1 MIRDKANLKLVSSPV
16 IEATEILDRLH
27 AADKESVKHALF
39 SLQKYIREREFTQ
52 EFLKR
57 DGLRELLGTIESSS
71 GNTLAYALNSMQNLM
86 EHDYGWDNL
95 QPGFILR
102 IVDIIS
108 NSNNPINV
116 IRPATSIL
124 KRLVEADPRFGLDT
138 GAMPSSSATTP
149 ATELSASPLP
159 GSVYR
164 YGFEVVWERLQH
176 SPNTLSVVVS
186 RLNMAESGMALGG
199 MMFINSLLSN
209 ASDAHASELI
219 DELERLN
226 IRGVVRRLMAS
237 HASAD
242 LSSSILDFQAHLMRI
257 TYLRKTTPV
266 DVELPAIQAVLT
278 YVWMAARL
286 GNTARADK
294 LAFEGEQ
301 WSILGCPTGNMR
313 SDFAQVGIL
322 GLDCLRTFI
331 QADPDHFAKVVLE
344 QVSRPPSRRC
354 PIVQASNEVVE
365 ILTEHWAIFG
375 PGYFAQVGILG
386 LDCLRTFVQADPD
399 HFAKVILE
407 QVSRPPSRRCPIIQ
421 ASNEV
426 VEILTEHW
434 AIFGPGYSTSTS
446 FLPFFLAFQRVHT
459 IALRLFLRIWSESS
473 AGADDFARVAA
484 LVQSQIKLA
493 LREESTRSWHE
504 MESDFVNSEYR
515 DIRERQMKELEL
527 TDDLLNKPPVR
538 NLRAKLYKESYA
550 FVRQQRIQCLMQGAW
565 FVNGVPAGSPSS
577 RESYSAPIRPQR
589 PWRFMR
595 LDKTMR
601 FIYYLDSTMKI
612 PMRGGIEDL
621 PERIE
626 VASIA
631 EVATGTC
638 AVPHNVAYGIEVASI
653 AEVATGT
660 CAVPHNVAY
669 GSGDITSPMSPLSV
683 SPLSF
688 SLMSERSRDQS
699 EQQPSKH
706 SLADQ
711 VAENPSRFSD
721 WTDGLNMLRKDGGHV
736 ATTETA
742 EFVQALT
749 EIGLKIKLLDLSG
762 EKAEIPSHL
771 PPGIPPSDTN
781 FFFA

>member
-1 MIRDKANLKLVSSPV
+1 MNNTSVQPSKHDSARPRSVLVPTNLVSTKDGVTVRARIDPTLPVTDVIRQLCISLKIQEPPLLFALRDDRDELVTDDNLRRMIRDKANLKLVSSPL

-27 AADKESVKHALF
+27 AADKESIKHALF
-39 SLQKYIREREFTQ
+39 SLQKYIREHEFTQ

-57 DGLRELLGTIESSS
+57 DGLRELLVSFS
-71 GNTLAYALNSMQNLM
+71 GQ
-86 EHDYGWDNL
+86 
-95 QPGFILR
+95 

-124 KRLVEADPRFGLDT
+124 KRLVEADPRFGLDAS
-138 GAMPSSSATTP
+138 GMPSSSVTTP
-149 ATELSASPLP
+149 AAELSPSPPP

-164 YGFEVVWERLQH
+164 YGFEVVWEQLQH
-176 SPNTLSVVVS
+176 SPNILSVVVS

-199 MMFINSLLSN
+199 MMLINSLLSN

-226 IRGVVRRLMAS
+226 IRNVVRRLMAS
-237 HASAD
+237 HASGD

-257 TYLRKTTPV
+257 TYLRKTTLV
-266 DVELPAIQAVLT
+266 DVELPAVQAVLT

-286 GNTARADK
+286 GNTGRPDK

-301 WSILGCPTGNMR
+301 WSLLGCPTGNMR
-313 SDFAQVGIL
+313 SD
-322 GLDCLRTFI
+322 
-331 QADPDHFAKVVLE
+331 
-344 QVSRPPSRRC
+344 
-354 PIVQASNEVVE
+354 
-365 ILTEHWAIFG
+365 
-375 PGYFAQVGILG
+375 FAQVGILG

-446 FLPFFLAFQRVHT
+446 FLPFFLAFHRVHT

-484 LVQSQIKLA
+484 LVQSQIKVA
-493 LREESTRSWHE
+493 LREENTRSWHE

-565 FVNGVPAGSPSS
+565 FVNGVPASSPSS

-638 AVPHNVAYGIEVASI
+638 AVPHNVAYG
-653 AEVATGT
+653 
-660 CAVPHNVAY
+660 
-669 GSGDITSPMSPLSV
+669 SGDVTSPMSPLTV

-688 SLMSERSRDQS
+688 SLVSERSRDQP
-699 EQQPSKH
+699 EQQPPKH

-711 VAENPSRFSD
+711 VAENASRFSD

>member
-1 MIRDKANLKLVSSPV
+1 MSAPQTNKRDSARRSVLVPTNLVSTKDGVTVRARIDATLPVSDVIRQLCLNLKVQEPPLLFALRDDRDELVTDDNLRRMIRDKANLKLVSSPV

-27 AADKESVKHALF
+27 GSDKESLKHALF
-39 SLQKYIREREFTQ
+39 SLQKYIREHEFTQ

-57 DGLRELLGTIESSS
+57 DGLRELLNTIDTST
-71 GNTLAYALNSMQNLM
+71 GNTLAYALTSMQNLM
-86 EHDYGWDNL
+86 EHEYGWDNL
-95 QPGFILR
+95 QPSFILR
-102 IVDIIS
+102 IVEIIA
-108 NSNNPINV
+108 NPQNPINA

-124 KRLVEADPRFGLDT
+124 KRLVEADPRFGMEAAAL
-138 GAMPSSSATTP
+138 PSSSSATTP
-149 ATELSASPLP
+149 SVDLLPSPAP

-164 YGFEVVWERLQH
+164 YGFDPVWAQLQR
-176 SPNTLSVVVS
+176 SSNMLSVVVS

-199 MMFINSLLSN
+199 MMLVNTLLSN

-226 IRGVVRRLMAS
+226 IRNVVRRVMAS

-266 DVELPAIQAVLT
+266 DVEQPGVRAVLT

-286 GNTARADK
+286 GNNARPEK
-294 LAFEGEQ
+294 LSFEGEQ
-301 WSILGCPTGNMR
+301 WMMLGCETGNIR
-313 SDFAQVGIL
+313 SDFAHVGIL
-322 GLDCLRTFI
+322 GLDCLR
-331 QADPDHFAKVVLE
+331 
-344 QVSRPPSRRC
+344 S
-354 PIVQASNEVVE
+354 
-365 ILTEHWAIFG
+365 
-375 PGYFAQVGILG
+375 
-386 LDCLRTFVQADPD
+386 FVQSDPD

-407 QVSRPPSRRCPIIQ
+407 Q

-426 VEILTEHW
+426 VELLTEHW

-446 FLPFFLAFQRVHT
+446 FLPFFLAFHRVHT
-459 IALRLFLRIWSESS
+459 IALQLFLRLWSESA

-493 LREESTRSWHE
+493 LRDESTRPWHE

-538 NLRAKLYKESYA
+538 FGPFPIVFRRPHSHACTSNLRAKLYKESYA

-565 FVNGVPAGSPSS
+565 FVNGVLAGSPGA

-601 FIYYLDSTMKI
+601 YLYYVDSTMKI
-612 PMRGGIEDL
+612 PMRSGIEDL

-626 VASIA
+626 VAA
-631 EVATGTC
+631 
-638 AVPHNVAYGIEVASI
+638 I

-669 GSGDITSPMSPLSV
+669 GSGDVTSPLSPPSV

-688 SLMSERSRDQS
+688 SLMSERSREQS
-699 EQQPSKH
+699 EQQQPKH

-711 VAENPSRFSD
+711 VAENASRFSD

-762 EKAEIPSHL
+762 EKAEIPAHL

>member
-1 MIRDKANLKLVSSPV
+1 MSVVSAHPSKHDSSRPRSVLVPTNLVSTKDGVTVRARIDPTLPVTDVIRQLCISLKIQEPPLLFALRDDREELVTDDNLRRMIRDKANLKLVSSPV

-27 AADKESVKHALF
+27 AADKESEH
-39 SLQKYIREREFTQ
+39 EFTH

-57 DGLRELLGTIESSS
+57 DGLRELIGAIENSS
-71 GNTLAYALNSMQNLM
+71 GNTLAYALTSMQNLM
-86 EHDYGWDNL
+86 ENDYGWDNL
-95 QPGFILR
+95 QSNFILL
-102 IVDIIS
+102 IVDILS
-108 NSNNPINV
+108 NSNPINV

-124 KRLVEADPRFGLDT
+124 KRLVEADPRSGLDA
-138 GAMPSSSATTP
+138 GVMPSSSATTP
-149 ATELSASPLP
+149 AAELSPSPLP

-164 YGFEVVWERLQH
+164 YGFEVVWAQLQR
-176 SPNTLSVVVS
+176 SPNTLSVIVA
-186 RLNMAESGMALGG
+186 RLTMAESGMALGG
-199 MMFINSLLSN
+199 MMLINSLLSN
-209 ASDAHASELI
+209 ASDAHAPELI

-226 IRGVVRRLMAS
+226 IRNVVRRLMAS

-266 DVELPAIQAVLT
+266 DVELHAVQAVLT
-278 YVWMAARL
+278 YVWIAARL
-286 GNTARADK
+286 GNAGKPDR

-301 WSILGCPTGNMR
+301 WSLLGCPTGNME

-322 GLDCLRTFI
+322 GLDCLRTFV
-331 QADPDHFAKVVLE
+331 QTDPDHFAKVVLE
-344 QVSRPPSRRC
+344 QVSRPP
-354 PIVQASNEVVE
+354 N
-365 ILTEHWAIFG
+365 
-375 PGYFAQVGILG
+375 
-386 LDCLRTFVQADPD
+386 
-399 HFAKVILE
+399 
-407 QVSRPPSRRCPIIQ
+407 RRCPIIQ

-446 FLPFFLAFQRVHT
+446 FLPFFLGFHRVHT
-459 IALRLFLRIWSESS
+459 IALQLFLRLWSESS
-473 AGADDFARVAA
+473 ASADDFARVAA
-484 LVQSQIKLA
+484 LVQSQIKFA
-493 LREESTRSWHE
+493 LRDESTRSWHE
-504 MESDFVNSEYR
+504 MESDFVTSEYR

-565 FVNGVPAGSPSS
+565 FVNGIPASSPSA

-601 FIYYLDSTMKI
+601 FIYYLDSAMKI
-612 PMRGGIEDL
+612 PIRGGIEDL

-626 VASIA
+626 VALIA
-631 EVATGTC
+631 EVAT
-638 AVPHNVAYGIEVASI
+638 E
-653 AEVATGT
+653 T

-669 GSGDITSPMSPLSV
+669 GSGDITSPTSPPSV

-699 EQQPSKH
+699 EQQQPSKH

-711 VAENPSRFSD
+711 VAENASRFSD

>member
-1 MIRDKANLKLVSSPV
+1 MNSPQANKHESLRPRSVLVPTNLVSTKEGVTVRARIDPTLSVSDVIRQLCLNLKVQEPPLLFALRDDQDELVTDDNLRRIIRDKANLKLVSSPV
-16 IEATEILDRLH
+16 IEATEILDRLQST
-27 AADKESVKHALF
+27 DKQSLKHALF
-39 SLQKYIREREFTQ
+39 SLQKYIREHEFTQ

-57 DGLRELLGTIESSS
+57 DGLRELLGAIDTNT
-71 GNTLAYALNSMQNLM
+71 GNTLAYALTSMQNLM
-86 EHDYGWDNL
+86 EHEYGWDNL
-95 QPGFILR
+95 QPNFISR
-102 IVDIIS
+102 IVEIIA
-108 NSNNPINV
+108 NAQGPINV

-124 KRLVEADPRFGLDT
+124 KRLVEADPRFGMEAATL
-138 GAMPSSSATTP
+138 PSSSNFAGS
-149 ATELSASPLP
+149 TEEPPSPLP

-164 YGFEVVWERLQH
+164 YGFDPVWRQLRR
-176 SPNTLSVVVS
+176 SPNMLSVVIS

-199 MMFINSLLSN
+199 MMLVNSLLSN

-226 IRGVVRRLMAS
+226 IRNVVRRVMAS

-266 DVELPAIQAVLT
+266 DVEQPAIRAVLT

-286 GNTARADK
+286 GNVGRPDK

-301 WSILGCPTGNMR
+301 WIMLGCQTGNMR
-313 SDFAQVGIL
+313 SDFA
-322 GLDCLRTFI
+322 
-331 QADPDHFAKVVLE
+331 H
-344 QVSRPPSRRC
+344 
-354 PIVQASNEVVE
+354 
-365 ILTEHWAIFG
+365 
-375 PGYFAQVGILG
+375 VGILG

-407 QVSRPPSRRCPIIQ
+407 QVSRPPGRRCPIIQ

-426 VEILTEHW
+426 VELLTEHW
-434 AIFGPGYSTSTS
+434 AIFGPGYSTSTT
-446 FLPFFLAFQRVHT
+446 FLPFFLAFHRVHT
-459 IALRLFLRIWSESS
+459 IALQLFLRLWSESA

-493 LREESTRSWHE
+493 LRDESTRPWHE

-565 FVNGVPAGSPSS
+565 FVNGVPASS
-577 RESYSAPIRPQR
+577 VGARESYAAPIRPQR

-601 FIYYLDSTMKI
+601 YLYYVDSAMKI
-612 PMRGGIEDL
+612 PMRSGIEDL

-638 AVPHNVAYGIEVASI
+638 AVPHNVAYG
-653 AEVATGT
+653 
-660 CAVPHNVAY
+660 
-669 GSGDITSPMSPLSV
+669 SGDVTSPLSPPTI

-699 EQQPSKH
+699 DQQQQPKN

-711 VAENPSRFSD
+711 VAENASRFSD

-762 EKAEIPSHL
+762 EKAEIPAHL
-771 PPGIPPSDTN
+771 PSGIPPSDTN

>member
-1 MIRDKANLKLVSSPV
+1 MNSASTQPTKHDSTRPRSVLVPTNLVSTKDGVTVRARIDPTLPVTDVIRQLCISLKIQEPPLLFALRDDRDELVTDDNLRRMIRDKANLKLVSSPV

-39 SLQKYIREREFTQ
+39 SLQKYIREHEFTQ

-57 DGLRELLGTIESSS
+57 DGLRELLGIIESSS
-71 GNTLAYALNSMQNLM
+71 GNTLAYALTSMQNLM

-95 QPGFILR
+95 QSNFILL

-108 NSNNPINV
+108 NSSNPINV

-124 KRLVEADPRFGLDT
+124 KRLVEADPRSGLDA
-138 GAMPSSSATTP
+138 GVIPSSSATTP
-149 ATELSASPLP
+149 ATELSPSPPP

-164 YGFEVVWERLQH
+164 YGFEAVWAQLQR
-176 SPNTLSVVVS
+176 SPNTLSVIVA

-199 MMFINSLLSN
+199 MMLINSLLSN

-226 IRGVVRRLMAS
+226 IRNVVRRLMAS

-257 TYLRKTTPV
+257 TYLRKTTQV
-266 DVELPAIQAVLT
+266 DVELPAVQAVLT

-286 GNTARADK
+286 GDAGQPER
-294 LAFEGEQ
+294 LAFEGDE
-301 WSILGCPTGNMR
+301 WSLLGCPTGNMQ

-322 GLDCLRTFI
+322 GLDCLRTFV
-331 QADPDHFAKVVLE
+331 QTDPDHFAKVVLE
-344 QVSRPPSRRC
+344 QVSRPP
-354 PIVQASNEVVE
+354 N
-365 ILTEHWAIFG
+365 
-375 PGYFAQVGILG
+375 
-386 LDCLRTFVQADPD
+386 
-399 HFAKVILE
+399 
-407 QVSRPPSRRCPIIQ
+407 RRCPIIQ

-446 FLPFFLAFQRVHT
+446 FLPFFLGFHRVHT
-459 IALRLFLRIWSESS
+459 ISLELFLRLWSESS

-484 LVQSQIKLA
+484 LVQSQIKFA
-493 LREESTRSWHE
+493 LREESTRPWHE
-504 MESDFVNSEYR
+504 MESDFVHSEYR

-565 FVNGVPAGSPSS
+565 FVNGVPASSPSA
-577 RESYSAPIRPQR
+577 RESYSAPVRPQR

-626 VASIA
+626 VALI
-631 EVATGTC
+631 T
-638 AVPHNVAYGIEVASI
+638 
-653 AEVATGT
+653 EVATGT

-669 GSGDITSPMSPLSV
+669 GSGDITSPMSSPAV

-699 EQQPSKH
+699 EQQQQQPSKH

-711 VAENPSRFSD
+711 VAENASRFSD

-742 EFVQALT
+742 EFVRALT

>member
-1 MIRDKANLKLVSSPV
+1 MNNASTQSKQDSARPRSVLVPTNLVSTKDGVTVRARIDPTLPVTDVIRQLCISLKIQEPPLLFALRDDRDELVTDDNLRRMIRDKANLKLVSSPV

-39 SLQKYIREREFTQ
+39 SLQKYIREDEFTQ

-57 DGLRELLGTIESSS
+57 DGLRELLGTIENSS
-71 GNTLAYALNSMQNLM
+71 GNTLAYALTSMQNLM
-86 EHDYGWDNL
+86 EHEYGWDNL
-95 QPGFILR
+95 QSSFILR

-124 KRLVEADPRFGLDT
+124 KRLVEADPRFGLDG
-138 GAMPSSSATTP
+138 GANPSSSAITP
-149 ATELSASPLP
+149 ATELSPSPPP

-164 YGFEVVWERLQH
+164 YGFDVVWEQLQH
-176 SPNTLSVVVS
+176 SPNTLSVIVS
-186 RLNMAESGMALGG
+186 RINMAESGMALGG
-199 MMFINSLLSN
+199 MTLINTLLSN
-209 ASDAHASELI
+209 ASEAHASELI

-226 IRGVVRRLMAS
+226 IRSVVRRLMAS

-257 TYLRKTTPV
+257 TYLRKTTSV
-266 DVELPAIQAVLT
+266 DVEQPAIQAVLT

-286 GNTARADK
+286 GNTGRSDK

-301 WSILGCPTGNMR
+301 WSLLGCPTGNMR

-322 GLDCLRTFI
+322 GI
-331 QADPDHFAKVVLE
+331 
-344 QVSRPPSRRC
+344 
-354 PIVQASNEVVE
+354 
-365 ILTEHWAIFG
+365 
-375 PGYFAQVGILG
+375 
-386 LDCLRTFVQADPD
+386 DCLRTFVQADPD

-446 FLPFFLAFQRVHT
+446 FLPFFLAFHRVHT
-459 IALRLFLRIWSESS
+459 IALQLFLRLWSESS

-484 LVQSQIKLA
+484 LVQSQIKFA

-504 MESDFVNSEYR
+504 MEADFANSEYR

-565 FVNGVPAGSPSS
+565 
-577 RESYSAPIRPQR
+577 PQR

-612 PMRGGIEDL
+612 PIRGGIEDL

-626 VASIA
+626 VAL
-631 EVATGTC
+631 
-638 AVPHNVAYGIEVASI
+638 I

-669 GSGDITSPMSPLSV
+669 GSGDITSPMSTPTV

-711 VAENPSRFSD
+711 VAENASRFSD

>member
-1 MIRDKANLKLVSSPV
+1 MNNASVQPGKHDSTRPRSVLVPTNLVSTKDGVTVRARIDPTLPVTDVIRQLCISLKIQEPPLLFALRDDRDELVTDDNLRRMIRDKVNLKLVSSPA

-27 AADKESVKHALF
+27 AANKEPVKHALF
-39 SLQKYIREREFTQ
+39 SLQKYIREHEFTR

-57 DGLRELLGTIESSS
+57 DGLRELLGTIETSS

-86 EHDYGWDNL
+86 EHDYGWDSL
-95 QPGFILR
+95 QPSFILR

-124 KRLVEADPRFGLDT
+124 KRLVEADPRFGLDN
-138 GAMPSSSATTP
+138 GAIPSSSASTP
-149 ATELSASPLP
+149 ANELSPSPLP

-164 YGFEVVWERLQH
+164 YGFEAVWEQLQR

-199 MMFINSLLSN
+199 IMLINSLLSN
-209 ASDAHASELI
+209 ASNAHASELI

-226 IRGVVRRLMAS
+226 IRNIVRRLMAS

-266 DVELPAIQAVLT
+266 DVELPAVQAVLT

-286 GNTARADK
+286 GNTGRSDK
-294 LAFEGEQ
+294 LTFEGEQ
-301 WSILGCPTGNMR
+301 WSLFGCPTGNMR
-313 SDFAQVGIL
+313 TD
-322 GLDCLRTFI
+322 
-331 QADPDHFAKVVLE
+331 
-344 QVSRPPSRRC
+344 
-354 PIVQASNEVVE
+354 
-365 ILTEHWAIFG
+365 
-375 PGYFAQVGILG
+375 FAQVGILG

-399 HFAKVILE
+399 YFAKVSQTIVK

-446 FLPFFLAFQRVHT
+446 FLPFFLAFHRVHT

-484 LVQSQIKLA
+484 LVQSQIKFA

-504 MESDFVNSEYR
+504 MELDFVNSEYR

-565 FVNGVPAGSPSS
+565 FVNGVPAVSPSS
-577 RESYSAPIRPQR
+577 RESYSAPTRPQR

-638 AVPHNVAYGIEVASI
+638 AVPHNVAYG
-653 AEVATGT
+653 
-660 CAVPHNVAY
+660 
-669 GSGDITSPMSPLSV
+669 SGDITSPMSSLTV

-699 EQQPSKH
+699 EQQPSKN

-711 VAENPSRFSD
+711 VAENASRFSD

>member
-1 MIRDKANLKLVSSPV
+1 MSNPQTNKHESVRPRSVLVPTNLVSTKEGVTVRARIDPTLSVSDVIRQLCLNLKVQEPPLLFALRDDQDELVTDDNLRRIIRDKANLKLVSSPV

-27 AADKESVKHALF
+27 GADKESLKHALF
-39 SLQKYIREREFTQ
+39 SLQKYIREHEFTQ

-57 DGLRELLGTIESSS
+57 DGLRELLGAIDTNT
-71 GNTLAYALNSMQNLM
+71 GNTLAYALTSMQNLM
-86 EHDYGWDNL
+86 EHEYGWDNL

-102 IVDIIS
+102 IVEIIA
-108 NSNNPINV
+108 NAQNPINV

-124 KRLVEADPRFGLDT
+124 KRLVEADPRFAAEANTL
-138 GAMPSSSATTP
+138 PSSSNTIAPTIEP
-149 ATELSASPLP
+149 PSPLP
-159 GSVYR
+159 DSVYR
-164 YGFEVVWERLQH
+164 YGFDPVWRQLRH
-176 SPNTLSVVVS
+176 SPNMLSVVIS

-199 MMFINSLLSN
+199 MMLVNSLLSN

-226 IRGVVRRLMAS
+226 IRNVVRRVMAS

-266 DVELPAIQAVLT
+266 DVEQPAIRAVLT

-286 GNTARADK
+286 GNVGRPDK

-301 WSILGCPTGNMR
+301 WMMLGCQTGNMR
-313 SDFAQVGIL
+313 SDFA
-322 GLDCLRTFI
+322 
-331 QADPDHFAKVVLE
+331 H
-344 QVSRPPSRRC
+344 
-354 PIVQASNEVVE
+354 
-365 ILTEHWAIFG
+365 
-375 PGYFAQVGILG
+375 VGILG
-386 LDCLRTFVQADPD
+386 LDCLRTFVQSDPD

-407 QVSRPPSRRCPIIQ
+407 QVSRPPNRRCPVIQ

-426 VEILTEHW
+426 VELLTEHW

-446 FLPFFLAFQRVHT
+446 FLPFFLAFHRVHT
-459 IALRLFLRIWSESS
+459 IALQLFLRLWSESA

-493 LREESTRSWHE
+493 LRDESTRPWHE

-565 FVNGVPAGSPSS
+565 FVNGVPAGSVAA
-577 RESYSAPIRPQR
+577 RESYTAPMRPQR

-601 FIYYLDSTMKI
+601 YLYYVDSAMKI
-612 PMRGGIEDL
+612 PMRSGIEDL

-638 AVPHNVAYGIEVASI
+638 AVPHNVAYG
-653 AEVATGT
+653 
-660 CAVPHNVAY
+660 
-669 GSGDITSPMSPLSV
+669 SGDVTSPLSPPTI

-699 EQQPSKH
+699 DQQQQPKS

-711 VAENPSRFSD
+711 VAENASRFSD

-762 EKAEIPSHL
+762 EKAEIPAHL
-771 PPGIPPSDTN
+771 PSGIPPSDIN

>member
-39 SLQKYIREREFTQ
+39 SLQKYIREHEFTQ

-57 DGLRELLGTIESSS
+57 DGLRELLGTIESNS
-71 GNTLAYALNSMQNLM
+71 GNTLAYALTSMQNLM
-86 EHDYGWDNL
+86 ERDYGWDNL
-95 QPGFILR
+95 QPSFVLR
-102 IVDIIS
+102 IVNTIS

-138 GAMPSSSATTP
+138 GVMPSSSATAPGTG
-149 ATELSASPLP
+149 LSPSPPP

-164 YGFEVVWERLQH
+164 YGFDVVWEQLQQ
-176 SPNTLSVVVS
+176 SPNTLPVIVS

-199 MMFINSLLSN
+199 MMLINSLLSN
-209 ASDAHASELI
+209 ASDVHASELI

-226 IRGVVRRLMAS
+226 IRNVVRRLMAS

-266 DVELPAIQAVLT
+266 DVEQPAVQAVLT

-286 GNTARADK
+286 GSTGRPDK
-294 LAFEGEQ
+294 LVFEGEQ
-301 WSILGCPTGNMR
+301 WSLLGCSTGNMR
-313 SDFAQVGIL
+313 SD
-322 GLDCLRTFI
+322 
-331 QADPDHFAKVVLE
+331 
-344 QVSRPPSRRC
+344 
-354 PIVQASNEVVE
+354 
-365 ILTEHWAIFG
+365 
-375 PGYFAQVGILG
+375 FAQVGILG

-446 FLPFFLAFQRVHT
+446 FLPFFLAFHRVHT
-459 IALRLFLRIWSESS
+459 IALQLFLRLWSESS

-484 LVQSQIKLA
+484 LVQSQIKFA

-504 MESDFVNSEYR
+504 MESEFVNSEYR

-565 FVNGVPAGSPSS
+565 FVNGVPASSPSA
-577 RESYSAPIRPQR
+577 RESYSAPTRPQR

-638 AVPHNVAYGIEVASI
+638 AVPHNVAYG
-653 AEVATGT
+653 
-660 CAVPHNVAY
+660 
-669 GSGDITSPMSPLSV
+669 SGDITSPMSPTTV

-699 EQQPSKH
+699 EQQHQPSKH

-711 VAENPSRFSD
+711 VAENASRFSD

-771 PPGIPPSDTN
+771 PPGIPPSDSN

>member
-27 AADKESVKHALF
+27 AADKESEH
-39 SLQKYIREREFTQ
+39 EFTH

-57 DGLRELLGTIESSS
+57 DGLRELIGAIENSS
-71 GNTLAYALNSMQNLM
+71 GNTLAYALTSMQNLM
-86 EHDYGWDNL
+86 ENDYGWDNL
-95 QPGFILR
+95 QSNFILL
-102 IVDIIS
+102 IVDILS
-108 NSNNPINV
+108 NSNPINV

-124 KRLVEADPRFGLDT
+124 KRLVEADPRSGLDA
-138 GAMPSSSATTP
+138 GVMPSSSATTP
-149 ATELSASPLP
+149 AAELSPSPLP

-164 YGFEVVWERLQH
+164 YGFEVVWAQLQR
-176 SPNTLSVVVS
+176 SPNTLSVIVA
-186 RLNMAESGMALGG
+186 RLTMAESGMALGG
-199 MMFINSLLSN
+199 MMLINSLLSN
-209 ASDAHASELI
+209 ASDAHAPELI

-226 IRGVVRRLMAS
+226 IRNVVRRLMAS

-266 DVELPAIQAVLT
+266 DVELHAVQAVLT
-278 YVWMAARL
+278 YVWIAARL
-286 GNTARADK
+286 GNAGKPDR

-301 WSILGCPTGNMR
+301 WSLLGCPTGNME

-322 GLDCLRTFI
+322 GLDCLRTFV
-331 QADPDHFAKVVLE
+331 QTDPDHFAKV
-344 QVSRPPSRRC
+344 SRS
-354 PIVQASNEVVE
+354 
-365 ILTEHWAIFG
+365 
-375 PGYFAQVGILG
+375 
-386 LDCLRTFVQADPD
+386 
-399 HFAKVILE
+399 
-407 QVSRPPSRRCPIIQ
+407 
-421 ASNEV
+421 
-426 VEILTEHW
+426 
-434 AIFGPGYSTSTS
+434 
-446 FLPFFLAFQRVHT
+446 
-459 IALRLFLRIWSESS
+459 LFLRLWSESS
-473 AGADDFARVAA
+473 ASADDFARVAA
-484 LVQSQIKLA
+484 LVQSQIKFA
-493 LREESTRSWHE
+493 LRDESTRSWHE
-504 MESDFVNSEYR
+504 MESDFVTSEYR

-565 FVNGVPAGSPSS
+565 FVNGIPASSPSA

-601 FIYYLDSTMKI
+601 FIYYLDSAMKI
-612 PMRGGIEDL
+612 PIRGGIEDL

-626 VASIA
+626 VALIA
-631 EVATGTC
+631 EVAT
-638 AVPHNVAYGIEVASI
+638 E
-653 AEVATGT
+653 T

-669 GSGDITSPMSPLSV
+669 GSGDITSPTSPPSV

-699 EQQPSKH
+699 EQQQPSKH

-711 VAENPSRFSD
+711 VAENASRFSD

>member
-1 MIRDKANLKLVSSPV
+1 MSAAQTNKRDSARRSVLVPTNLVSTKDGVTVRARIDATLPVSDVIRQLCLNLKVQEPPLLFALRDDRDELVTDDNLRRMIRDKANLKLVSSPV
-16 IEATEILDRLH
+16 IEATEILDRIRGS
-27 AADKESVKHALF
+27 DKESLKHALF
-39 SLQKYIREREFTQ
+39 SLQKYIR
-52 EFLKR
+52 
-57 DGLRELLGTIESSS
+57 
-71 GNTLAYALNSMQNLM
+71 
-86 EHDYGWDNL
+86 
-95 QPGFILR
+95 
-102 IVDIIS
+102 IVEIIA
-108 NSNNPINV
+108 NPQNPINA

-124 KRLVEADPRFGLDT
+124 KRLVEADPRFGPEAAAL
-138 GAMPSSSATTP
+138 PSSSSATP
-149 ATELSASPLP
+149 PSVDLLPSPPP

-164 YGFEVVWERLQH
+164 YGFDPVWAQLQRL
-176 SPNTLSVVVS
+176 PNMLSVVVS

-199 MMFINSLLSN
+199 MMLVNTLLSN
-209 ASDAHASELI
+209 APDAHASELI

-226 IRGVVRRLMAS
+226 IRNVVRRVMAS

-266 DVELPAIQAVLT
+266 DVEQPGVRAILT

-286 GNTARADK
+286 GNSGRADK

-301 WSILGCPTGNMR
+301 WVMLGSETGNIR
-313 SDFAQVGIL
+313 SDFA
-322 GLDCLRTFI
+322 
-331 QADPDHFAKVVLE
+331 H
-344 QVSRPPSRRC
+344 
-354 PIVQASNEVVE
+354 
-365 ILTEHWAIFG
+365 
-375 PGYFAQVGILG
+375 VGILG
-386 LDCLRTFVQADPD
+386 LDCLRTFVQSDPD

-407 QVSRPPSRRCPIIQ
+407 Q

-426 VEILTEHW
+426 VELLTEHW

-446 FLPFFLAFQRVHT
+446 FLPFFLAFHRVHT
-459 IALRLFLRIWSESS
+459 IALQLFLRLWSESA
-473 AGADDFARVAA
+473 AGTDDFARVAA

-493 LREESTRSWHE
+493 LRDESTRPWHE
-504 MESDFVNSEYR
+504 MESDFINSEYR

-565 FVNGVPAGSPSS
+565 FVNGVPAGSAAA
-577 RESYSAPIRPQR
+577 RESYSAPTRPQR

-601 FIYYLDSTMKI
+601 YLYYVDSAMKV
-612 PMRGGIEDL
+612 PMRSGIEDL

-638 AVPHNVAYGIEVASI
+638 AVPHNI
-653 AEVATGT
+653 
-660 CAVPHNVAY
+660 AY
-669 GSGDITSPMSPLSV
+669 GSGDVTSPLSPPSV

-688 SLMSERSRDQS
+688 SLMSERSREQS
-699 EQQPSKH
+699 EQQPKH

-711 VAENPSRFSD
+711 VAENASRFSD

-762 EKAEIPSHL
+762 EKAEIPAHL
-771 PPGIPPSDTN
+771 PP
-781 FFFA
+781 

>member
-1 MIRDKANLKLVSSPV
+1 MSTPQANKHDTARPRSVLVPTNLVSTKDGVTVRARIDASLPVSDVIRQLCINLKVQEPPLLFALRDDQDELVTDDNLRRMIRDKANLKLVSSPV
-16 IEATEILDRLH
+16 IEATEILERLH
-27 AADKESVKHALF
+27 GSDKESLKHALF
-39 SLQKYIREREFTQ
+39 SLQKYIREHEFTQ

-57 DGLRELLGTIESSS
+57 DGLRELLKTIDTST
-71 GNTLAYALNSMQNLM
+71 GNTLAYALTSMQNLM
-86 EHDYGWDNL
+86 EHEYGWDNL
-95 QPGFILR
+95 QSSFILR
-102 IVDIIS
+102 IVEIIA
-108 NSNNPINV
+108 NPQNPINV

-124 KRLVEADPRFGLDT
+124 KRLVEADPRFGPEIAALR
-138 GAMPSSSATTP
+138 SSSSTAAPSIDLLPMSP
-149 ATELSASPLP
+149 AP

-164 YGFEVVWERLQH
+164 YGFDPVWAQLQR
-176 SPNTLSVVVS
+176 SPSMLSVVVS
-186 RLNMAESGMALGG
+186 RLNMAESGLALGG
-199 MMFINSLLSN
+199 MMLINTLLSN

-226 IRGVVRRLMAS
+226 IRNVVRRVMAS

-266 DVELPAIQAVLT
+266 DVDQPAVQAILT

-286 GNTARADK
+286 GNTGRPDK
-294 LAFEGEQ
+294 LSFEGEQ
-301 WSILGCPTGNMR
+301 WAMLGCETGNIR
-313 SDFAQVGIL
+313 SDFA
-322 GLDCLRTFI
+322 
-331 QADPDHFAKVVLE
+331 H
-344 QVSRPPSRRC
+344 
-354 PIVQASNEVVE
+354 
-365 ILTEHWAIFG
+365 
-375 PGYFAQVGILG
+375 VGILG
-386 LDCLRTFVQADPD
+386 LDCLRTFVQSDPD

-407 QVSRPPSRRCPIIQ
+407 QVSRPPNRRCPVIR

-426 VEILTEHW
+426 VELLTEHW

-446 FLPFFLAFQRVHT
+446 FLPFFLAFHRVHT
-459 IALRLFLRIWSESS
+459 IALQLFLRLWSESA

-493 LREESTRSWHE
+493 LRDESTRPWHE

-515 DIRERQMKELEL
+515 EIRERQMKELEL

-565 FVNGVPAGSPSS
+565 FVNGVPAGSVAA
-577 RESYSAPIRPQR
+577 RESYSTPTRPQR

-601 FIYYLDSTMKI
+601 YLYYIDSAMKI

-638 AVPHNVAYGIEVASI
+638 AVPHNVAYG
-653 AEVATGT
+653 
-660 CAVPHNVAY
+660 
-669 GSGDITSPMSPLSV
+669 SGDVTSPLSPPSV

-688 SLMSERSRDQS
+688 SLMSERSREQSDQ
-699 EQQPSKH
+699 QQPKH

-711 VAENPSRFSD
+711 VAENASRFSD

-771 PPGIPPSDTN
+771 PPGIPPSDTS

>member
-1 MIRDKANLKLVSSPV
+1 MNSVSTQPNKRDSTRPRSVLVPTNLVSTKDGVTVRARIDPTLPVTDVIRQLCISLKIQEPPLLFALRDDRDELVTDDNLRRMIRDKANLKLVNSP
-16 IEATEILDRLH
+16 ILEATEILDRLH

-39 SLQKYIREREFTQ
+39 SLQKYIREHEFTQ

-57 DGLRELLGTIESSS
+57 DGLRELLGTIENST
-71 GNTLAYALNSMQNLM
+71 GNTLAYALTSMQNLM
-86 EHDYGWDNL
+86 EHDYGWDHL
-95 QPGFILR
+95 QPNFILR
-102 IVDIIS
+102 IVDLIS
-108 NSNNPINV
+108 NPNNPINV

-124 KRLVEADPRFGLDT
+124 KRLVEADPRFGLDA

-149 ATELSASPLP
+149 ATEMSPSPPP

-164 YGFEVVWERLQH
+164 YGFEVVWEQLQH
-176 SPNTLSVVVS
+176 SPNALSVVVS
-186 RLNMAESGMALGG
+186 RLGMAESGMALGG
-199 MMFINSLLSN
+199 MVLINTLLSN

-226 IRGVVRRLMAS
+226 IRSVVRRLMAS

-266 DVELPAIQAVLT
+266 DVELPVVQAVLG

-286 GNTARADK
+286 GNTGRPDK

-301 WSILGCPTGNMR
+301 WSLLGCPTGNMR
-313 SDFAQVGIL
+313 ADFA
-322 GLDCLRTFI
+322 
-331 QADPDHFAKVVLE
+331 H
-344 QVSRPPSRRC
+344 
-354 PIVQASNEVVE
+354 
-365 ILTEHWAIFG
+365 
-375 PGYFAQVGILG
+375 VGILG

-446 FLPFFLAFQRVHT
+446 FLPFFLAFHRVHT
-459 IALRLFLRIWSESS
+459 IALQLFLRLWSESS

-565 FVNGVPAGSPSS
+565 FVNGVPASSPSA
-577 RESYSAPIRPQR
+577 RESYSAPTRPQR

-612 PMRGGIEDL
+612 PMRSGIEDL
-621 PERIE
+621 PER
-626 VASIA
+626 
-631 EVATGTC
+631 
-638 AVPHNVAYGIEVASI
+638 IEVASI

-669 GSGDITSPMSPLSV
+669 GSGDITSPMSTPTV

-711 VAENPSRFSD
+711 VAENASRFSD

>member
-1 MIRDKANLKLVSSPV
+1 MLVHLTRLVSSPV
-16 IEATEILDRLH
+16 IEATEILDRIRGS
-27 AADKESVKHALF
+27 DKESLKHALF
-39 SLQKYIREREFTQ
+39 SLQKYIREHEFTQ

-57 DGLRELLGTIESSS
+57 DGLRELLNTIDTST
-71 GNTLAYALNSMQNLM
+71 GNTLAYALTSMQNLM
-86 EHDYGWDNL
+86 EHEYGWDNL
-95 QPGFILR
+95 QSSFILR
-102 IVDIIS
+102 NGPIQIVEIIA
-108 NSNNPINV
+108 NPQNPINA

-124 KRLVEADPRFGLDT
+124 KRLVEADPRFGPETAAL
-138 GAMPSSSATTP
+138 PSSSSATAP
-149 ATELSASPLP
+149 SVDLLPPPPP

-164 YGFEVVWERLQH
+164 YGFDPVWAQLQRL
-176 SPNTLSVVVS
+176 PNMLSVVVS

-199 MMFINSLLSN
+199 MMLVNTLLSN

-226 IRGVVRRLMAS
+226 IRNVVRRVMAS

-266 DVELPAIQAVLT
+266 DVEQSGVRAILT
-278 YVWMAARL
+278 YVWMAARQ
-286 GNTARADK
+286 GNSGRTDR
-294 LAFEGEQ
+294 LLFEGEQ
-301 WSILGCPTGNMR
+301 WVMLGSETGNVR
-313 SDFAQVGIL
+313 SDFA
-322 GLDCLRTFI
+322 
-331 QADPDHFAKVVLE
+331 H
-344 QVSRPPSRRC
+344 
-354 PIVQASNEVVE
+354 
-365 ILTEHWAIFG
+365 
-375 PGYFAQVGILG
+375 VGILG
-386 LDCLRTFVQADPD
+386 LDCLRTFVQSDPD
-399 HFAKVILE
+399 HFAKVGFCVILE
-407 QVSRPPSRRCPIIQ
+407 QVSRPPNRRCPIIR

-426 VEILTEHW
+426 VELLTEHW

-446 FLPFFLAFQRVHT
+446 FLPFFLAFHRVHT
-459 IALRLFLRIWSESS
+459 IALQLFLRLWSESA

-493 LREESTRSWHE
+493 LRDENTRPWHE

-565 FVNGVPAGSPSS
+565 FVNGVPAGSAAA
-577 RESYSAPIRPQR
+577 RESYSAPTRPQR

-601 FIYYLDSTMKI
+601 YLYYVDSAMKI
-612 PMRGGIEDL
+612 PMRSGIEDL

-638 AVPHNVAYGIEVASI
+638 AVPHNVAYG
-653 AEVATGT
+653 
-660 CAVPHNVAY
+660 
-669 GSGDITSPMSPLSV
+669 SGDVTSPLSPPSV

-688 SLMSERSRDQS
+688 SLMSERSREQS
-699 EQQPSKH
+699 EQQQPKH

-711 VAENPSRFSD
+711 VAENASRFSD

-762 EKAEIPSHL
+762 EKAEIPAHL
-771 PPGIPPSDTN
+771 PSGVPPSDTN

>member
-39 SLQKYIREREFTQ
+39 SLQKYIREHEFTQ

-57 DGLRELLGTIESSS
+57 DGLRELLGIIESSS
-71 GNTLAYALNSMQNLM
+71 GNTLAYALASMQNLM

-95 QPGFILR
+95 QSDFILL

-108 NSNNPINV
+108 NSSNPINV

-124 KRLVEADPRFGLDT
+124 KRLVEADPRFGLDA
-138 GAMPSSSATTP
+138 GVMPPSSATTP
-149 ATELSASPLP
+149 VTELSPSPPP

-164 YGFEVVWERLQH
+164 YGFEAVWAQLQR
-176 SPNTLSVVVS
+176 SPNTLSVIVT
-186 RLNMAESGMALGG
+186 RLNIAESGMALGG
-199 MMFINSLLSN
+199 MMLINSLLSN

-226 IRGVVRRLMAS
+226 IRNVVRRLMAS

-266 DVELPAIQAVLT
+266 DVELPAVQAVLT

-286 GNTARADK
+286 GNAEQPDRLTFD
-294 LAFEGEQ
+294 GEQ
-301 WSILGCPTGNMR
+301 WSLLGCPTGNR
-313 SDFAQVGIL
+313 QSDFAQVGIL
-322 GLDCLRTFI
+322 GLDCLRTFV
-331 QADPDHFAKVVLE
+331 QTDPDHFAKVVLE
-344 QVSRPPSRRC
+344 QVSRPP
-354 PIVQASNEVVE
+354 N
-365 ILTEHWAIFG
+365 
-375 PGYFAQVGILG
+375 
-386 LDCLRTFVQADPD
+386 
-399 HFAKVILE
+399 
-407 QVSRPPSRRCPIIQ
+407 RRCPIIQ

-446 FLPFFLAFQRVHT
+446 FLPFFLGFHRVHT
-459 IALRLFLRIWSESS
+459 VALQLFLRLWSESS
-473 AGADDFARVAA
+473 ASADDFARVAA
-484 LVQSQIKLA
+484 LVQSQIKFA
-493 LREESTRSWHE
+493 LREESTRPWHE

-565 FVNGVPAGSPSS
+565 FVNGVPANSPSA
-577 RESYSAPIRPQR
+577 RESYSAPVRPQR

-601 FIYYLDSTMKI
+601 FIYYLDSAMKI

-626 VASIA
+626 VAL
-631 EVATGTC
+631 
-638 AVPHNVAYGIEVASI
+638 I

-669 GSGDITSPMSPLSV
+669 GSGDITSPMSPPAV

-699 EQQPSKH
+699 EQQQQPSKH

-711 VAENPSRFSD
+711 VAENASRFSD

>member
-1 MIRDKANLKLVSSPV
+1 MNTAGAQPNKRESVRPRSVLVPTNLVSTKEGVTVRARIDATLPVSDVIRQLCISLKIQEPPLLFALRDDRDELVTDDNLRRMIRDKANLKLVSSPV

-27 AADKESVKHALF
+27 AADKESLKHALF
-39 SLQKYIREREFTQ
+39 SLQKYIREHEFTQ

-57 DGLRELLGTIESSS
+57 DGLRELLGAIDNNS
-71 GNTLAYALNSMQNLM
+71 GNTLAYALTSMQNLM
-86 EHDYGWDNL
+86 EHEYGWDNL
-95 QPGFILR
+95 QPSFILR
-102 IVDIIS
+102 IVEIIS
-108 NSNNPINV
+108 NPNNPINV
-116 IRPATSIL
+116 VRPATSIL
-124 KRLVEADPRFGLDT
+124 KRLVEADPRFGADV
-138 GAMPSSSATTP
+138 GVMPSSSGATSPP
-149 ATELSASPLP
+149 AELCPSPPP

-164 YGFEVVWERLQH
+164 YGFDAVWVQLQH
-176 SPNTLSVVVS
+176 SPNMLSVVVS

-199 MMFINSLLSN
+199 IMLINSLLSN

-226 IRGVVRRLMAS
+226 IRNVVRRLMAS

-266 DVELPAIQAVLT
+266 EIEQPAVRAVLT

-286 GNTARADK
+286 GNSGRPDK

-301 WSILGCPTGNMR
+301 WSMLGCPTGNIR

-322 GLDCLRTFI
+322 GLDCLRTF
-331 QADPDHFAKVVLE
+331 
-344 QVSRPPSRRC
+344 
-354 PIVQASNEVVE
+354 VQS
-365 ILTEHWAIFG
+365 
-375 PGYFAQVGILG
+375 
-386 LDCLRTFVQADPD
+386 DPD

-407 QVSRPPSRRCPIIQ
+407 QVSRPPNRRCPIIQ

-434 AIFGPGYSTSTS
+434 AIFGSGYSTSTS
-446 FLPFFLAFQRVHT
+446 FMPFFLAFHRVHT
-459 IALRLFLRIWSESS
+459 IALQLFLRLWSESA
-473 AGADDFARVAA
+473 AGSDDFARVAA

-493 LREESTRSWHE
+493 LRDESTRQWHE

-565 FVNGVPAGSPSS
+565 FVNGVPAGSVAA
-577 RESYSAPIRPQR
+577 RESYSAPTRPQR

-601 FIYYLDSTMKI
+601 YIYYLDSTMKI

-638 AVPHNVAYGIEVASI
+638 AVPHNVAYG
-653 AEVATGT
+653 
-660 CAVPHNVAY
+660 
-669 GSGDITSPMSPLSV
+669 SGDVTSPLTPPTV

-688 SLMSERSRDQS
+688 SLMTERSRDQS
-699 EQQPSKH
+699 DQQQPSKH

-711 VAENPSRFSD
+711 VAENASRFSD

-762 EKAEIPSHL
+762 EKAEIPAHL

>member
-1 MIRDKANLKLVSSPV
+1 MNNTSVQPSKHDSARPRSVLVPTNLVSTKDGVTVRARIDPTLPVTDVIRQLCISLKIQEPPLLFALRDDRDELVTDDNLRRMIRDKANLKLVSSPL

-27 AADKESVKHALF
+27 AADKESIKHALF
-39 SLQKYIREREFTQ
+39 SLQKYIREHEFTQ

-95 QPGFILR
+95 QPSFIFR

-124 KRLVEADPRFGLDT
+124 KRLVEADPRFGLDAS
-138 GAMPSSSATTP
+138 GMPSSSVTTP
-149 ATELSASPLP
+149 AAELSPSPPP

-164 YGFEVVWERLQH
+164 YGFEVVWEQLQH
-176 SPNTLSVVVS
+176 SPNILSVVVS

-199 MMFINSLLSN
+199 MMLINSLLSN

-226 IRGVVRRLMAS
+226 IRNVVRRLMAS
-237 HASAD
+237 HASGD

-257 TYLRKTTPV
+257 TYLRKTTLV
-266 DVELPAIQAVLT
+266 DVELPAVQAVLT

-286 GNTARADK
+286 GNTGRPDK

-301 WSILGCPTGNMR
+301 WSLLGCPTGNMR
-313 SDFAQVGIL
+313 SD
-322 GLDCLRTFI
+322 
-331 QADPDHFAKVVLE
+331 
-344 QVSRPPSRRC
+344 
-354 PIVQASNEVVE
+354 
-365 ILTEHWAIFG
+365 
-375 PGYFAQVGILG
+375 FAQVGILG

-446 FLPFFLAFQRVHT
+446 FLPFFLAFHRVHT

-484 LVQSQIKLA
+484 LVQSQIKVA
-493 LREESTRSWHE
+493 LREENTRSWHE

-565 FVNGVPAGSPSS
+565 FVNGVPASSPSS

-638 AVPHNVAYGIEVASI
+638 AVPHNVAYG
-653 AEVATGT
+653 
-660 CAVPHNVAY
+660 
-669 GSGDITSPMSPLSV
+669 SGDVTSPMSPLTV

-688 SLMSERSRDQS
+688 SLVSERSRDQP
-699 EQQPSKH
+699 EQQPPKH

-711 VAENPSRFSD
+711 VAENASRFSD

>member
-1 MIRDKANLKLVSSPV
+1 MNNASTQPSKRDSARPRSVLVPTNLVSTKDGVTVRARIDPTLPVTDVIRQLCISLKIQEPPLLFALRDDRDELVTDDNLRRMIRDKANLKLVNSP
-16 IEATEILDRLH
+16 ILEATEILDRLH

-39 SLQKYIREREFTQ
+39 SLQKYIREHEFTQ

-57 DGLRELLGTIESSS
+57 DGLRELLGTIESST
-71 GNTLAYALNSMQNLM
+71 GNTLAYALTSMQNLM
-86 EHDYGWDNL
+86 EHDYGWDHL
-95 QPGFILR
+95 QPSFILR
-102 IVDIIS
+102 IVDLIS
-108 NSNNPINV
+108 NPNNPINV

-124 KRLVEADPRFGLDT
+124 KRLVEADPRFGLDA

-149 ATELSASPLP
+149 ATELSPSPPP

-164 YGFEVVWERLQH
+164 YGFEVVWEQLQH

-186 RLNMAESGMALGG
+186 RLGMAESGMALGG
-199 MMFINSLLSN
+199 MMLINSLLSN

-226 IRGVVRRLMAS
+226 IRNVVRRLMAS

-266 DVELPAIQAVLT
+266 DVELPAVQAVLT

-286 GNTARADK
+286 GNTGRPDK
-294 LAFEGEQ
+294 LVFEGEQ
-301 WSILGCPTGNMR
+301 WSLLGCPTGNMR
-313 SDFAQVGIL
+313 ADFA
-322 GLDCLRTFI
+322 
-331 QADPDHFAKVVLE
+331 H
-344 QVSRPPSRRC
+344 
-354 PIVQASNEVVE
+354 
-365 ILTEHWAIFG
+365 
-375 PGYFAQVGILG
+375 VGILG

-407 QVSRPPSRRCPIIQ
+407 QVSRPSSRRCPIIQ

-446 FLPFFLAFQRVHT
+446 FLPFFLAFHRVHT
-459 IALRLFLRIWSESS
+459 IALQLFLRLWSESS

-493 LREESTRSWHE
+493 LREESSRSWHE

-565 FVNGVPAGSPSS
+565 FVNGVLAGSPSA
-577 RESYSAPIRPQR
+577 RESYSAPTRPQR

-638 AVPHNVAYGIEVASI
+638 AVPHNVAYG
-653 AEVATGT
+653 
-660 CAVPHNVAY
+660 
-669 GSGDITSPMSPLSV
+669 SGDITSPMSTPTV

-711 VAENPSRFSD
+711 VAENASRFSD